1 MNAFLDGS
9 GFLTSKAPLGS
20 DISLIVMVAAAVLF
34 TIGWRLA
41 ASRKLDAHRAVMT
54 AAVILNLVPVV
65 LWMIRYFVRYA
76 LPEIPSQLGHSP
88 YGLTAL
94 HAVVGAIGV
103 VLGVFVALRGHELVP
118 KALRFSDY
126 KAFMRTAYVVYMA
139 GTVLGVILYLILYAG
154 L

>member
-1 MNAFLDGS
+1 MAKGPHMLLERAFVGGPVCGVDEAGRGPWAGPVS
-9 GFLTSKAPLGS
+9 A
-20 DISLIVMVAAAVLF
+20 
-34 TIGWRLA
+34 
-41 ASRKLDAHRAVMT
+41 